1 MSTIIFHA
9 WSANRNLPT
18 CLVLL
23 CTGLLFSSLH
33 QYCSARDTITAGNLI
48 SSRTNETLI
57 SVGARFELGFFS
69 INRYQYVGI
78 WYHLQ
83 GPKTYVW
90 IANRDIPLPEFS
102 SGSFGIADGNLT
114 LSDENGN
121 SSYFSVSVGSS
132 SSSLRNVTLLDS
144 GNLVVRDD
152 QPGKSSWESFYN
164 PTDTFLPGMKMD
176 ENLKLTSWSS
186 EDDPRSGNFTFQ
198 QDHGSEN
205 SYKIMNGMTLYW
217 TSRETGSF
225 KPDALYDPMALLL
238 NSTNATGNSVYK
250 LPSISWNFGN
260 VRLLMSSSGKL
271 QYYTLDDNKRWSL
284 IWSEPRDSC
293 SVYSACGNFG
303 VCNIKN
309 MVLCKC
315 FPGFEQV
322 LPNKWKGGDFSSGC
336 KRRLEVCGNDKE
348 RETFMDVKM
357 MKVGIPQLQYAKAD
371 TKQQCETECRSS
383 CQCQAYSYND
393 ASYRQKRGSGIDG
406 CWIWTMPPNSLQ
418 EEYAEDGYNISVRVV
433 ASSIGSTARECK
445 PCGTNVIPY
454 PLSTGKNCGDPMY
467 FNFFCNSSTG
477 QVRFQTLDGTFWVTS
492 INPETQKFVIETK
505 KSKEHCEARNSRA
518 KGLQLAPLS
527 PFKVLDLCYAEPGST
542 RSEMK
547 QRNMD
552 EVEFGWNLPP
562 EPLCNS
568 SAECKDWPNSS
579 CNATMGRCQCN
590 RNYLW
595 DGESI
600 KCTKV
605 GSNPKQP
612 GETVQFG
619 EPEKKT
625 KSISLKTAVIVV
637 IVFFTAPLLFII
649 VFFFYRRRMVAN
661 RQESRQGSQALQ
673 RYDTERRVRNF
684 IDSSEFKED
693 DKKGI
698 DVPFFDLESI
708 LEATDYFS
716 DANKLG
722 QGGFGPVFKGKF
734 SGGQEIAVK
743 RLSSHSGQG
752 LEEFKNEVVL
762 IAKLQ
767 HRNLVRLLGYCIK
780 GDEKILLYEYMPNK
794 SLDAFIFDG
803 TQCLS
808 LDWQKRFDII
818 LGIARGL
825 LYLHQ
830 DSRLRIVHRDL
841 KTSNILLDE
850 EMNPKISDFGL
861 AKIVRGKE
869 TEANTNRIMGTYGYM
884 SPEYALEGL
893 FSVKSDVFSFGVI
906 VLEIVSG
913 KKNTGFYPSQQG
925 MKLLGYAWRLWKE
938 EKALDLMDLT
948 LLESCNRGEVLRC
961 VIVGLLCVQE
971 DPNDRPNMS
980 NVLFMLGSGNAT
992 LPNPKEPT
1000 LVAKKWNSSGPSSSS
1015 KPETCFLDELTVS
1028 AEEA

>member
-23 CTGLLFSSLH
+23 CTGLLLSSLH
-33 QYCSARDTITAGNLI
+33 YCSARDNITAGNPI
-48 SSRTNETLI
+48 SSRGNETLI
-57 SVGARFELGFFS
+57 SISSRFELGFFTN
-69 INRYQYVGI
+69 NRSVYVGI
-78 WYHLQ
+78 WYHLRD
-83 GPKTYVW
+83 PRTYVW
-90 IANRDIPLPEFS
+90 VANRDKPLPDFS
-102 SGSFGIADGNLT
+102 SGSFRIADGYLT
-114 LSDENGN
+114 LSDENET
-121 SSYFSVSVGSS
+121 SFFSVSVGSS
-132 SSSLRNVTLLDS
+132 SSSPRTVRLLDS
-144 GNLVVRDD
+144 GNLVATDES
-152 QPGKSSWESFYN
+152 GKISWESFN
-164 PTDTFLPGMKMD
+164 TSTDTFLPGMKMD

-186 EDDPRSGNFTFQ
+186 EDDPRRGNFTFQ
-198 QDHGSEN
+198 QDGEN
-205 SYKIMNGMTLYW
+205 GYMILKSGRPYW
-217 TSRETGSF
+217 KSSQTVSF
-225 KPDALYDPMALLL
+225 KPDPLYDRVALLL
-238 NSTNATGNSVYK
+238 SNAIPDSPRNA
-250 LPSISWNFGN
+250 NFFRRNLNN
-260 VRLLMSSSGKL
+260 VRLLMNSSGKV
-271 QYYTLDDNKRWSL
+271 QYYTWDNKKGWSL
-284 IWSEPRDSC
+284 IWSEPQDSC
-293 SVYSACGNFG
+293 SVYMACGNFG
-303 VCNIKN
+303 VCNSKN
-309 MVLCKC
+309 RVLCKC
-315 FPGFEQV
+315 LFGFEPQS
-322 LPNKWKGGDFSSGC
+322 LDDWSGGDFASGC
-336 KRRLEVCGNDKE
+336 KRKSDTCAKGSQ
-348 RETFMDVKM
+348 TFLDLKM
-357 MKVGIPQLQYAKAD
+357 MKVGIPDSPYPDLDDEEKCR
-371 TKQQCETECRSS
+371 KECLRCS
-383 CQCQAYSYND
+383 CQAYSYNYNY
-393 ASYRQKRGSGIDG
+393 SSRG
-406 CWIWTMPPNSLQ
+406 CWIWNSNSISLQ
-418 EEYAEDGYNISVRVV
+418 EEYEHGYNISVRVA

-445 PCGTNVIPY
+445 ICGANVIPY
-454 PLSTGKNCGDPMY
+454 PLSTGENCGDPMY
-467 FNFFCNSSTG
+467 FNFLCNSSMG
-477 QVRFQTLDGTFWVTS
+477 QVNFQTQDGTFRVTS
-492 INPETQKFVIETK
+492 ITPETRKFVIEVN
-505 KSKEHCEARNSRA
+505 KSIGHCHARKSVDEES
-518 KGLQLAPLS
+518 LQLGPSS
-527 PFKVLDLCYAEPGST
+527 PFKVVCYPEPGST
-542 RSEMK
+542 SSEMR

-552 EVEFGWNLPP
+552 EVEFEWDIPP
-562 EPLCNS
+562 EPVCNS
-568 SAECKDWPNSS
+568 DAECKDWPNSS
-579 CNATMGRCQCN
+579 CNATVGVTGRCQCN
-590 RNYLW
+590 RNYVW
-595 DGESI
+595 YGENI
-600 KCTKV
+600 RCTK

-612 GETVQFG
+612 EGAVQFR

-625 KSISLKTAVIVV
+625 TSISSEIAVIVV
-637 IVFFTAPLLFII
+637 LVVFTASLLCII
-649 VFFFYRRRMVAN
+649 IFFFYRRRMAAN
-661 RQESRQGSQALQ
+661 RQGSRQGSRALQ
-673 RYDTERRVRNF
+673 RYDTERRVKNF

-698 DVPFFDLESI
+698 DVPFFDFESI

-722 QGGFGPVFKGKF
+722 QGGFGPVYKGKF

-752 LEEFKNEVVL
+752 LQEFKNEVVL

-780 GDEKILLYEYMPNK
+780 GDERILLYEYMPNK

-808 LDWQKRFDII
+808 LDWEKRLDII

-825 LYLHQ
+825 LYLHR
-830 DSRLRIVHRDL
+830 DSRLRIIHRDL

-938 EKALDLMDLT
+938 EKAMDLMDLT

-961 VIVGLLCVQE
+961 IIVGLLCVQE
-971 DPNDRPNMS
+971 DPTDRPNMS
-980 NVLFMLGSGNAT
+980 NVLFMLGSENAT

-1028 AEEA
+1028 SEEA